1 MLAIGLFFVRV
12 LHVGHKITRLAVQ
25 AFAQRLNGAGVNPS
39 GLLAE
44 QFAAGGAADHFLG
57 VQLIESRTIRF
68 QDIPQTA
75 IIHGHNIVP
84 PFSLP
89 LL

>member
-12 LHVGHKITRLAVQ
+12 RHVGHKITGLAVQ

-44 QFAAGGAADHFLG
+44 QFAPR
-57 VQLIESRTIRF
+57 LIYRESF
-68 QDIPQTA
+68 
-75 IIHGHNIVP
+75 H
-84 PFSLP
+84 SLSGYP
-89 LL
+89 SNGYNPWP